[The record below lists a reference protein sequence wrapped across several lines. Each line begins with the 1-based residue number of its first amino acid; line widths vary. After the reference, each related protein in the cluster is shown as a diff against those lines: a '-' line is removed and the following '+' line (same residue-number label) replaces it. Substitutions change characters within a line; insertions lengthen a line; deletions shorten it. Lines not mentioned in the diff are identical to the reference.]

1 MFVFKLIVSLGIIIS
16 CGYIGVYK
24 SKKLKEREYILRDI
38 VTFLGLVENEIRYM
52 MSILPNAYES
62 ARQKLLTS
70 LKISIGQIVVDM
82 LASDSESG
90 TNQSIVNNISKIDA
104 LTDYDKNVFISTLKN
119 LGRSDL
125 DGQVN
130 ILQNSINIFENQI
143 KEAND
148 IKLKNSKLYKTV
160 GVIAGIMIV
169 IICV

>member
-1 MFVFKLIVSLGIIIS
+1 MYIFKIFVSIMIVIG

-24 SKKLKEREYILRDI
+24 AKKLRDREYILRDM

-52 MSILPNAYES
+52 LSILPNAYEVS
-62 ARQKLLTS
+62 RQKLLTS

-82 LASDSESG
+82 LASDSEFG
-90 TNQSIVNNISKIDA
+90 IDQSIVRNISSLEG
-104 LTDYDKNVFISTLKN
+104 LTEYDKNVFLSTLKN

-125 DGQVN
+125 DGQIN
-130 ILQNSINIFENQI
+130 IIENSINIIENQI

-160 GVIAGIMIV
+160 GIIAGIMIV
-169 IICV
+169 IICI

>member
-1 MFVFKLIVSLGIIIS
+1 MLIFKLVISTLIIAG
-16 CGYIGVYK
+16 CGYLGVYK
-24 SKKLKEREYILRDI
+24 SKKLRDREYILRDM

-62 ARQKLLTS
+62 SRQKLLTS
-70 LKISIGQIVVDM
+70 LKTAIGQIVVDM
-82 LASDSESG
+82 LSSDSDIG
-90 TNQSIVNNISKIDA
+90 TDQSIVKNISSLEG

-125 DGQVN
+125 DGQ
-130 ILQNSINIFENQI
+130 INIIKNGINIIENQI

-148 IKLKNSKLYKTV
+148 IKIKNSKLYKTV

-169 IICV
+169 IICI